1 MESVEQLRSEEGGD
15 EVLKKGPLIARFPRQ
30 SPVVEPVKLESEV
43 PEVESKPARNM
54 IQMNSPR
61 AECVALEVY
70 LMAAYLV
77 GRWAWA
83 RYQERQQRPKF
94 DGRRKSPKDD
104 SLF

>member
-54 IQMNSPR
+54 IQ
-61 AECVALEVY
+61 VY

>member
-1 MESVEQLRSEEGGD
+1 MGKNIEL
-15 EVLKKGPLIARFPRQ
+15 LIHLQCSQ
-30 SPVVEPVKLESEV
+30 SLTGC
-43 PEVESKPARNM
+43 
-54 IQMNSPR
+54 
-61 AECVALEVY
+61 CVSLQVY